1 MEEDTAGRD
10 RMGCGG
16 TAVWGGSGLGKAG
29 RVGRLAEDGWVG
41 GRVGLGPGALAQD
54 GRAAMGQDAKGRG
67 RKGPDRIGWE
77 CAGQGRVG
85 GTEEMGKLGRMMGD
99 GKGGDGRGWIGRRV
113 TEWKGMTWIGWARSD
128 GREWVGWD
136 RWMPGKVRAGGRVW
150 ADACGRARR
159 AIFLP
164 ANFVG
169 QDGTG
174 RDWARQGA
182 ALGSAGRGHAKR
194 GGKK

>member
-1 MEEDTAGRD
+1 
-10 RMGCGG
+10 MGWGG
-16 TAVWGGSGLGKAG
+16 TVVWGGSGLGKAG

-41 GRVGLGPGALAQD
+41 RRVGLGPGTLAQD

-99 GKGGDGRGWIGRRV
+99 GRGWIGWQV
-113 TEWKGMTWIGWARSD
+113 TDWKGMTWIGWARSD

-136 RWMPGKVRAGGRVW
+136 RWMPGKARAGGRVW